1 MTKHAIKTLN
11 ESSETDN
18 LLTLAFLK
26 TNPANTHEQKVDVGL
41 DKSSIFYTTVI
52 RIIFDTLL

>member
-1 MTKHAIKTLN
+1 MLKTLN